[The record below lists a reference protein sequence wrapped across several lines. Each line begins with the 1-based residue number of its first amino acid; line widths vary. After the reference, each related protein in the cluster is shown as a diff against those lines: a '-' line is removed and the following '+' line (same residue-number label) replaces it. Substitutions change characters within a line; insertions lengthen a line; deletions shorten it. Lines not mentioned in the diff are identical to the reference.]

1 MSMEAIKSVTTAYL
15 REATAVTP
23 RADTTVA
30 NSSTVSVPSDRVEI
44 SSTSLE
50 IANYS
55 AQAKRLTEDYRP
67 DRVAALK
74 IAVDTGNYPA
84 PLVVEGLINLIGL
97 DIKDLSIS
105 NINRPA

>member
-23 RADTTVA
+23 RAEVSAA
-30 NSSTVSVPSDRVEI
+30 NSSTVSEPSDRVEF
-44 SSTSLE
+44 SSSSLE
-50 IANYS
+50 IASYS
-55 AQAKRLTEDYRP
+55 ALAKKMTEDYRP

-74 IAVDTGNYPA
+74 VAVDTGNYPA

-97 DIKDLSIS
+97 DIKDLSIQ
-105 NINRPA
+105 NVNRPA